1 MKPKI
6 SSHYINRKPSSIRTA
21 QISFNERS
29 DKNSIRPIN
38 LAIGNVSLP
47 MHPAMI
53 KRMGNLRDKN
63 SPFANGVLRYTSSSG
78 YEETIKAF
86 LNIISYEGIKTSNL
100 NCLITDGGSQA
111 MEIVLLGVCGTSN
124 NTPIML
130 LDPAYTN
137 YLEFSKR
144 LSIPI
149 VSVSRY
155 IDDRGN
161 FNTLNFEKINSLI
174 KLKKPN
180 GLVVIPYD
188 NPTGQFINQRDLTK
202 LASIC
207 VENKIW
213 LISDEAYRQLYY
225 EGNSSSTIWKITQ
238 NEVPNIDGFRISIES
253 ASKVWNACGLRIG
266 GLVTDNKTF
275 YNKSVNEYTSNL
287 CANAL
292 GQYIFGALA
301 DISYDE
307 INLWYLKQRNYY
319 LPLMNSIR
327 DSIIEKI
334 PGVLISKPSAAIY
347 LIIDFKNI
355 CNPEFDA
362 NDFIQYCAKK
372 GCVKYN
378 KIDYTLLFAP
388 LNEFYSGDEKVKTQI
403 RIAIVE
409 KPKYLN
415 LAPII
420 LSELFKEFSKLTS

>member
-355 CNPEFDA
+355 CKPEFDA

-420 LSELFKEFSKLTS
+420 LSELFKEYSKLTS

>member
-29 DKNSIRPIN
+29 DKSSIRPIN

-144 LSIPI
+144 LSIPV

-355 CNPEFDA
+355 CKPEFDA

-409 KPKYLN
+409 KPKYLK

-420 LSELFKEFSKLTS
+420 LSELFKEYSKVKS

>member
-29 DKNSIRPIN
+29 DKSSIRPIN

-188 NPTGQFINQRDLTK
+188 NPTGQFINQRDLIK

-238 NEVPNIDGFRISIES
+238 NEVPHIDGFRISIES

-420 LSELFKEFSKLTS
+420 LSELFKEYSKLTS

>member
-188 NPTGQFINQRDLTK
+188 NPTGQFINQRDLIK

-238 NEVPNIDGFRISIES
+238 NEVPHIDGFRISIES

-409 KPKYLN
+409 KPKYLK

-420 LSELFKEFSKLTS
+420 LSELFKEYSKVKS

>member
-188 NPTGQFINQRDLTK
+188 NPTGQFINQRDLIK

-238 NEVPNIDGFRISIES
+238 NEVPHIDGFRISIES

-420 LSELFKEFSKLTS
+420 LSELFKEYSKLTS

>member
-1 MKPKI
+1 MKPRI

-21 QISFNERS
+21 QISFKERP
-29 DKNSIRPIN
+29 DRNFIKPIN

-53 KRMGNLRDKN
+53 KRMENLRSKS
-63 SPFANGVLRYTSSSG
+63 SPFADGVLRYTSSSG
-78 YEETIKAF
+78 NEETIKAF
-86 LNIISYEGIKTSNL
+86 LNIISYEGVKASNI

-111 MEIVLLGVCGTSN
+111 MEIMLLGVCGTSRKK
-124 NTPIML
+124 PIML

-144 LSIPI
+144 LSIPT
-149 VSVSRY
+149 VSVTRY
-155 IDDRGN
+155 IDKNGD
-161 FNTLNFEKINSLI
+161 FNTLNFEKIDSLI
-174 KLKKPN
+174 KSKKPN

-188 NPTGQFINQRDLTK
+188 NPTGQFINQQDLIK

-207 VENKIW
+207 VRNKIW

-225 EGNSSSTIWKITQ
+225 NGNSSSTIWKITQ
-238 NEVPNIDGFRISIES
+238 KEVPNIDGFRISIES

-266 GLVTDNKTF
+266 GMLTDNKTF
-275 YNKSVNEYTSNL
+275 YNKSVYEYTANL
-287 CANAL
+287 CANAI
-292 GQYIFGALA
+292 GQYVFGALA
-301 DISYDE
+301 EISHNDIR
-307 INLWYLKQRNYY
+307 LWYSKQRNYY

-327 DSIIEKI
+327 DSIIKKI
-334 PGVLISKPSAAIY
+334 PGVLVSKPSAAIY

-355 CNPEFDA
+355 CGPEFDS
-362 NDFIQYCAKK
+362 NDFIKYCAEK

-378 KIDYTLLFAP
+378 KINYTLFFAP
-388 LNEFYSGDEKVKTQI
+388 LNEFYSGDKKVKTQI

-409 KPKYLN
+409 EPKILK

-420 LSELFKEFSKLTS
+420 LSKLFNKYLKLIS

>member
-29 DKNSIRPIN
+29 DKSSIRPIN

-144 LSIPI
+144 LSIPV

-420 LSELFKEFSKLTS
+420 LSELFKEYSKLTS

>member
-188 NPTGQFINQRDLTK
+188 NPTGQFINQRDLIK

-238 NEVPNIDGFRISIES
+238 NEVPHIDGFRISIES

-355 CNPEFDA
+355 CKPEFDA

-409 KPKYLN
+409 KPKYLK

-420 LSELFKEFSKLTS
+420 LSELFKEYSKLTS

>member
-29 DKNSIRPIN
+29 DKSSIRPIN

-144 LSIPI
+144 LSIPV

-355 CNPEFDA
+355 CNSEFDA
-362 NDFIQYCAKK
+362 NDFILYCAKK

-409 KPKYLN
+409 KPKYLK

-420 LSELFKEFSKLTS
+420 LSELFKEYSKVKS

>member
-53 KRMGNLRDKN
+53 ERMGNLRDKN

-144 LSIPI
+144 LSIPV

-155 IDDRGN
+155 IDDSGN

-180 GLVVIPYD
+180 GLIVIPYD
-188 NPTGQFINQRDLTK
+188 NPTGQFINQRDLIK

-238 NEVPNIDGFRISIES
+238 NEVPHIDGFRISIES

-420 LSELFKEFSKLTS
+420 LSELFKEYSKLTS